1 MNISALHNES
11 FQSIDVIQKQIKD
24 PDISYWFDQVYNNY
38 KPHKDEIPPRMKY
51 HQLLTVEHCF
61 SVLTNS
67 ELLMTNFSET

>member
-24 PDISYWFDQVYNNY
+24 PDISYWFDQVYNKY
-38 KPHKDEIPPRMKY
+38 KPHNEIPPRMKY

-67 ELLMTNFSET
+67 ELLMTNY

>member
-38 KPHKDEIPPRMKY
+38 KPHKDEIPPTFYGRTLF
-51 HQLLTVEHCF
+51 QCF
-61 SVLTNS
+61 DKLRFIDDK
-67 ELLMTNFSET
+67 L